1 MRTKSL
7 KASLTRWT
15 GFPKVGSAF
24 QPSLTSRAARET
36 TKLFQDVQPKGPSR
50 YDLQELHLR
59 VGGVWARDDSLDGTS
74 PRDLRQLPWVLF
86 YPPDRNPHHWLGGD
100 SRLIGEYIG
109 WLFNGRRTRSA
120 LALLHEFLRV
130 YPTDLRTF
138 DDLRRF
144 LREYLEGSR
153 QPPLPSVRKWQQRCR
168 GFGLLDADKG
178 HGFVQDYL
186 SANMRCSD
194 YLGEAGLDAG
204 LSRSRFLKSGIR
216 TALRTCSRQLTQD
229 AFDNG
234 QLRRLLTLLEFEGKL
249 RFDEGTTRRGIATAL
264 LSPFADRPPPAEI
277 KESLQVFFLRHYR
290 DPRLPSGKHK
300 WFDVPDTT
308 RRVVIRWLVERV
320 LEQFFMLLEETAYD
334 RHWRYRAAFWKAF
347 LEEGLIDDIWFA
359 LGRGAARLLR
369 NMSRDRTVL
378 QTTGQLQGAQSDQSV
393 LLLRMPGV
401 VIAEWSHSGSCH
413 MWLEGMPGAPKLYER
428 KYHARQVRRPYPY
441 PQEYGARSQRHDGS
455 QTGRWQDAIARWLRE
470 NTDLRVDRNLYFPRE
485 LRASPSPSPRG
496 RAGMRKSRQYHSS
509 YYWRR

>member
-1 MRTKSL
+1 MRAKSL
-7 KASLTRWT
+7 MDSLTHWT

-24 QPSLTSRAARET
+24 QPSFTSRAARET
-36 TKLFQDVQPKGPSR
+36 TKLFQDVQPKEPSR

-59 VGGVWARDDSLDGTS
+59 VGRAWARDNSLDRIS

-86 YPPDRNPHHWLGGD
+86 YPPDWRSSRWFGAD
-100 SRLIGEYIG
+100 SRLVRKYIG
-109 WLFNGRRTRSA
+109 WLFNGRRTRSS

-138 DDLRRF
+138 HYLRRF
-144 LREYLEGSR
+144 LRRSLEDSR
-153 QPPLPSVRKWQQRCR
+153 RAPLPSVRKWQERCR
-168 GFGLLDADKG
+168 TFRLLDADRG

-186 SANMRCSD
+186 SATVRCND
-194 YLGEAGLDAG
+194 HLKEAGFDAG

-216 TALRTCSRQLTQD
+216 TALPICSRQLTQNALD
-229 AFDNG
+229 DG

-249 RFDEGTTRRGIATAL
+249 RFDEATTREEVATAL
-264 LSPFADRPPPAEI
+264 LGPFAERPPPPES
-277 KESLQVFFLRHYR
+277 KESLQSFFLRHYR

-300 WFDVPDTT
+300 WFGVPDTA
-308 RRVVIRWLVERV
+308 RRVMIRWLVERV

-334 RHWRYRAAFWKAF
+334 QHWRYRAAFWRAF

-369 NMSRDRTVL
+369 NMNRDRPAL

-413 MWLEGMPGAPKLYER
+413 MWLDGMPGAPKLYER
-428 KYHARQVRRPYPY
+428 KYHARRVRRPYPY
-441 PQEYGARSQRHDGS
+441 STEYGAHSQRHDGS
-455 QTGRWQDAIARWLRE
+455 QAGRWQDAIARWLRE
-470 NTDLRVDRNLYFPRE
+470 NTDLTVDRNLYFPRE
-485 LRASPSPSPRG
+485 LLA
-496 RAGMRKSRQYHSS
+496 
-509 YYWRR
+509 